1 MRTTGALVK
10 LIAFAVVTVL
20 ATAVLATTISNA
32 SFTTGDTYHA
42 VFTDV
47 AGVNKGD
54 DVRIAGVRVGEVKD
68 IQVYHRDKAM
78 LTFTVDRGKDLPR
91 STRAVIRWR
100 NLIGQRY
107 VALTE
112 GVGSQATMPAG
123 ATIPLSQT
131 APALDLDSLFNGFKP
146 LFQALDPKQVNT
158 LANEIVQTL
167 QGEGSSVNSLLSH
180 TASLTN
186 NLADRDKVIGEL
198 IDNLDAVVGNLSRH
212 DSQLNDLLIQL
223 QRFIGGLS
231 DDRDAILGSL
241 GDINALALNTGNL
254 VKDVRP
260 SVHGDVRNLGRLS
273 KNLDDNRDVLQ
284 KQLKEIPDR
293 ANKLSRT
300 GSYGSWF
307 NFFMCDFDG
316 KIVLPTG
323 QVMSPTFHSDEA
335 RCAT

>member
-32 SFTTGDTYHA
+32 SFTAGDTYHA

-68 IQVYHRDKAM
+68 IEVYRRDKAL
-78 LTFTVDRGKDLPR
+78 LTFTVDRSKDLPR

-112 GVGSQATMPAG
+112 GVGSQVRLPPG
-123 ATIPLSQT
+123 ATIPVSQT

-146 LFQALDPKQVNT
+146 LFQALDATQVNA

-186 NLADRDKVIGEL
+186 NLADRDKVIGDL
-198 IDNLDAVVGNLSRH
+198 IDNLDAVVGNLNKH
-212 DSQLNDLLIQL
+212 NSQLNDLLIQL

-241 GDINALALNTGNL
+241 GDINELAYDTANL

-260 SVHGDVRNLGRLS
+260 SMHGDIKHLGRLS

-284 KQLKEIPDR
+284 KQLKQIPDR
-293 ANKLSRT
+293 ANKLART

-323 QVMSPTFHSDEA
+323 QVMTPTFHSDEA
-335 RCAT
+335 RCAR